1 MGAGRGAS
9 SGGAAVAVQLF
20 EFVRI
25 KKADLLFGDRMD
37 NGPVIPEGS
46 PDADKNGSWVTI
58 LKELHHARPELV
70 Q

>member
-25 KKADLLFGDRMD
+25 KKADLFVGDRMD
-37 NGPVIPEGS
+37 NRPVIPERP
-46 PDADKNGSWVTI
+46 PDADKDGPWLTI
-58 LKELHHARPELV
+58 IEELHHARPELV